1 MLVHVPS
8 VGVNVKVTVETPDV
22 RRFIPGWDDYRQ
34 ESPYMRG
41 A

>member
-1 MLVHVPS
+1 MLVHVPF
-8 VGVNVKVTVETPDV
+8 VGADVKPTTQSSDV
-22 RRFIPGWDDYRQ
+22 RRFIPGRDDYRQ